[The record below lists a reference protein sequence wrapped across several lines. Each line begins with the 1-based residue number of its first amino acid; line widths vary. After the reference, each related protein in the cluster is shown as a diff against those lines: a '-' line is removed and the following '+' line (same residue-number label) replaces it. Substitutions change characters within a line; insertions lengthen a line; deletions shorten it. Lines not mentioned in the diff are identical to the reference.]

1 MSRNLHLLADPIT
14 GEPWWVA
21 SCGDCGAE
29 LAVGDLDEQGRTERR
44 GSRRWPE
51 CGSAVA
57 WRLPGVTRLHRDL
70 VAAGV
75 LRAEGDAPG
84 RSRGGGLRC

>member
-1 MSRNLHLLADPIT
+1 VSRNLHLLADPIT
-14 GEPWWVA
+14 GEPGLVA
-21 SCGDCGAE
+21 SCADCGVE

-44 GSRRWPE
+44 GSRRCPE

-57 WRLPGVTRLHRDL
+57 WRLPGVTRLHRDW

-75 LRAEGDAPG
+75 VRAEGDAPG
-84 RSRGGGLRC
+84 RFRGGSVRC

>member
-1 MSRNLHLLADPIT
+1 VSRNLHLLPDPMT

-21 SCGDCGAE
+21 SCGDCGVE
-29 LAVGDLDEQGRTERR
+29 LAVGHLDEQDRTERR
-44 GSRRWPE
+44 GGRRCPE

-75 LRAEGDAPG
+75 VQAEGGRPG
-84 RSRGGGLRC
+84 QYRGGRWPC